1 MLPASLH
8 TCVPRPGLLAALG
21 SEAFRRGVSL
31 AGGGTVCQGSPSAS
45 PTPCRTPIIQGPAVL
60 GPQRPHHEEWGGGG
74 ALKYPPAPCSKTP
87 PVTWSPA
94 PRPPCGSHLSP
105 RSRDCPQQ
113 PGCAPT
119 HTVSTIASEKLG
131 LQTQACAGLR

>member
-60 GPQRPHHEEWGGGG
+60 GPQRPHHEEWGVEG
-74 ALKYPPAPCSKTP
+74 PPNIPQPC
-87 PVTWSPA
+87 V
-94 PRPPCGSHLSP
+94 PRPPQSPGPQPLVHPAGHTCPPEAEIVPSNLDVLPPTQHNSLREAGS
-105 RSRDCPQQ
+105 
-113 PGCAPT
+113 PGHRP
-119 HTVSTIASEKLG
+119 V
-131 LQTQACAGLR
+131 QA